1 MDNIFL
7 SVVIPAYKEESRI
20 GDTLLS
26 LEDYFKDKPY
36 QYEIIVVNDGS
47 PDNTAKVV
55 KGYMQK
61 VKNLR
66 LVDNKE
72 NHGKGFA
79 VNCGMAQAKGEYRL
93 FMDADNSVHISTV
106 ENFLPELKIGADVV
120 IGSIR
125 LKKASVSENSGWYR
139 RALGYIAKV
148 IIGVLAVP
156 GISDTQRGFKLFSR
170 KASEVIFPLQTIN
183 RFGFDIELLVIAWV
197 NGLKIK
203 ELPVVWNNADGSTV
217 TLKSYFQTLRE
228 LFHIVRNRL
237 SGRYTF
243 SAVNMKKINI

>member
-1 MDNIFL
+1 MNKIYL
-7 SVVIPAYKEESRI
+7 SVIIPAYKEEGRI
-20 GDTLLS
+20 GNTLLS
-26 LEDYFKDKPY
+26 LEEYFKDKTY

-55 KGYMQK
+55 ESYIPR

-66 LVDNKE
+66 LVDNEK
-72 NHGKGFA
+72 NCGKGFA

-106 ENFLPELKIGADVV
+106 EDFLPQLKNGVDVV

-125 LKKASVSENSGWYR
+125 LKSASVSENSGWYR
-139 RALGYIAKV
+139 RALGYVAKV

-156 GISDTQRGFKLFSR
+156 GISDTQRGFKLFSKR
-170 KASEVIFPLQTIN
+170 AAEVIFPLQTIN

-217 TLKSYFQTLRE
+217 TFSSYFQTLRE
-228 LFHIVRNRL
+228 LLRIVRNRL
-237 SGRYTF
+237 SGKYTF
-243 SAVNMKKINI
+243 SAINMKKVNI